1 MTSHAFR
8 YDRRFSPLL
17 RLWGVDVAKASV
29 VVDDGELAVLF
40 GPWGLRTSLGNIE
53 SAQQSGPFKWFRS
66 VGIRLSL
73 ADKGITFG
81 TAADRGVCLVLR
93 SPASATFRGRLLKL
107 RHPNVTV
114 TVEDPHALVAA
125 VSAA

>member
-17 RLWGVDVAKASV
+17 RLWGVDVARASV

-53 SAQQSGPFKWFRS
+53 SAEQSGPFKWFRS

-81 TAADRGVCLVLR
+81 TAADRGVCMVLR
-93 SPASATFRGRLLKL
+93 SPASVTFRGRPLKL

-125 VSAA
+125 VSAV